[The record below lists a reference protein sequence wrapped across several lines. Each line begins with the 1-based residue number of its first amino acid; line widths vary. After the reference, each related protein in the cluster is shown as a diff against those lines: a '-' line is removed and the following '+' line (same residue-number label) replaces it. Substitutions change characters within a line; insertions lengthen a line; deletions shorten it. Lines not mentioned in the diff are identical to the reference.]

1 MPQLNPE
8 FFLSQIF
15 WLTTTFM
22 FLLVFLWKVSLPRI
36 SEAIEKRASKINDD
50 VETARKVQREVEKL
64 QNEIEK
70 TIREAHINAKEEVK
84 TSLENIKKQ
93 AEKKIL
99 ILDKEID
106 EKLNN
111 VSHKIE
117 TEKKEA
123 LKDMQD
129 QVNKLTSASVEKLTG
144 LKVEDRSVQD
154 TLDKLNNKDKGVMI

>member
-1 MPQLNPE
+1 
-8 FFLSQIF
+8 
-15 WLTTTFM
+15 
-22 FLLVFLWKVSLPRI
+22 VFLWKVSLPRI